1 MNRYELRP
9 GHRIMPQNSGISYR
23 IEAGTVFVSVLLAYP
38 DGSILSKKTVGI
50 ARAGV
55 IIPGYAEAKVHDGQ
69 ELIAHLLIEPK
80 DTAMIEE
87 IPFDESQKKDF
98 LSAVGFESEDVE
110 DFISSSDIYAC
121 LIHEYFFR
129 EKSKNALIEKNL
141 EQHRN
146 NKKIHEEIIV
156 SAYNLNRERDSDAD
170 IIAEN
175 KLYQGMEFLCKKI
188 GVDIAP
194 LPDIKKASGGAIS
207 VELIARCSG
216 FLCREVELS
225 PKFYKEEI
233 SPLVCFAKDDNRPI
247 VVYRN
252 IFNRKYY
259 YDPKNQKHEKLK
271 AKVAANINKEAY
283 CIHRPLNGDKLDIK
297 TLIRFGAREF
307 YFGDLLVTII
317 AMLLVA
323 WVGIQ
328 VSNLNTTLYDR
339 IIPQGSINNLL
350 NYGMILIGC
359 SIGSLLFSISQN
371 IASFRQDNRIKYAL
385 QAAIYNRVFHMPE
398 KFYRNH
404 ESGEL
409 AYRAGTAASSYYTL
423 YTMGTAI
430 ILHLGY
436 AMMYFGKMT
445 DYTSGLAGA
454 GLFFAF
460 VNVAL
465 TVLVNQFFLKYR
477 RKQSSIM
484 GKMKSYMFQ
493 LFSGIDTIRAMGAE
507 DAALYEYMDKT
518 AEWSVTNYK
527 YGIGDRISEAITTAI
542 TCVSTLIIYDD
553 MIKGTSSMSTGV
565 FIGYT
570 TIYACFTGAM
580 SAVANEIAQIYSMIP
595 MLKNSMDILK
605 TAPEMNNKGEIL
617 TDLEGDIKINNLSFA
632 YDDKPVLR
640 NINLHIQKGE
650 YVAIVGATGCG
661 KSTLLKLLLGFETPT
676 SGDIRYDDKSLS
688 WLSKPELRRF
698 FGVVLQEDG
707 LFMGP
712 IYKNIVMSNADCT
725 EEDVI
730 RVLEEVGLIEDI
742 KEMPLGLMTPVS
754 EDAHTLSGGQIQR
767 IYLARALIGNPKIL
781 FLDEATSSLDNIGQ
795 KIISDSIER
804 RKITRVVIA
813 HRLSTIINCDRI
825 IVLDKG
831 TIVEE
836 GTYNELMQKGGL
848 FKKLVENQALGRV
861 NA

>member
-9 GHRIMPQNSGISYR
+9 GHRIMPQNNGISYR
-23 IEAGTVFVSVLLAYP
+23 VASGTVFVSVLLAYS
-38 DGSILSKKTVGI
+38 DGSILSKKTIGI

-55 IIPGYAEAKVHDGQ
+55 IIPGYAEAKTHSGK
-69 ELIAHLLIEPK
+69 ELIAHMLIEPK
-80 DTAMIEE
+80 DVALIEE
-87 IPFDESQKKDF
+87 IPFDEAHKKNF
-98 LSAVGFESEDVE
+98 LESVGFESQGEEDT
-110 DFISSSDIYAC
+110 INSTDIYSY
-121 LIHEYFFR
+121 LIHEYFYR
-129 EKSKNALIEKNL
+129 ERSKDKFIEKNL

-188 GVDIAP
+188 GVTIAS
-194 LPDIKKASGGAIS
+194 LTDVRKASGGEVS
-207 VELIARCSG
+207 VQLIASCSG
-216 FLCREVELS
+216 FLCREIELS

-247 VVYRN
+247 VIYRN
-252 IFNRKYY
+252 ILNRKYY
-259 YDPKNQKHEKLK
+259 YDPKNQKHEKLN
-271 AKVAANINKEAY
+271 AKVAANISKDAY
-283 CIHRPLNGDKLDIK
+283 CIHRPLNGDKLDLK
-297 TLIRFGAREF
+297 TLIRFGMREF
-307 YFGDLLVTII
+307 YIGDLLVTII

-328 VSNLNTTLYDR
+328 VSTLNTTLYDR
-339 IIPQGSINNLL
+339 IIPQGSVNNLL

-359 SIGSLLFSISQN
+359 SVGSLLFSISQN
-371 IASFRQDNRIKYAL
+371 IASYRQDNKIKYAL
-385 QAAIYNRVFHMPE
+385 QAAIFNRVFHMPE

-423 YTMGTAI
+423 YTMSTAI
-430 ILHLGY
+430 ILHLAY
-436 AMMYFGKMT
+436 AIIYFVKMT
-445 DYTSGLAGA
+445 DFSSGLAGA

-460 VNVAL
+460 FNVAL

-507 DAALYEYMDKT
+507 DAAMYEYMDKT

-527 YGIGDRISEAITTAI
+527 YGFGDRITEAITTAI
-542 TCVSTLIIYDD
+542 TCVVTLIIYDD
-553 MIKGTSSMSTGV
+553 MVKGTSSMSTGM

-570 TIYACFTGAM
+570 TIYACFTGAV
-580 SAVANEIAQIYSMIP
+580 SAIANEIAMIYSMIP

-605 TAPEMNNKGEIL
+605 TAPEMSNKGEIL
-617 TDLEGDIKINNLSFA
+617 TDIEGDIKIVNLNFS
-632 YDDKPVLR
+632 YGDKPVLR

-661 KSTLLKLLLGFETPT
+661 KSTLLKLLLGFEEPT

-688 WLSKPELRRF
+688 WLSKPALRRF

-712 IYKNIVMSNADCT
+712 IYKNIIMSNSDCT
-725 EEDVI
+725 EEDII

-742 KEMPLGLMTPVS
+742 KAMPLGLMTPVS
-754 EDAHTLSGGQIQR
+754 EDAHTLSGGQVQR
-767 IYLARALIGNPKIL
+767 IFLARALIGNPRIL
-781 FLDEATSSLDNIGQ
+781 LLDEATSSLDNIGQ
-795 KIISDSIER
+795 KIISDSIEK

-813 HRLSTIINCDRI
+813 HRLSTIINSDRI

-831 TIVEE
+831 MIAEE
-836 GTYNELMQKGGL
+836 GTYSELIQKGGL
-848 FKKLVENQALGRV
+848 FKKLVENQALGGV